1 MAKKVIQPG
10 EYGLSE
16 AALVLNDGSAKDLTP
31 ILESFS
37 FTESIDSVFCTGVI
51 NIVDAA
57 DNLGQVP
64 ILGDER
70 VVISFQT
77 PDYSGFEPEE
87 REHSFRI
94 TSITSVNVGADGNG
108 QTAQFGLMD
117 ELAYEQYFQS
127 VKSTYTDSISDQAQI
142 IFDETVKNV
151 KFKTILKYKI
161 NIDETEG
168 VVHDIITGDTPF
180 DAYNHLLGWAYSS
193 NYPSSNFRLFQ
204 NKDGYNFRNLEQ
216 IIEDEMETRT
226 TKKFIKTRHYKLDPA
241 QAVAGIAADKAYTIM
256 QFSQKQRSSFFK
268 AADDGAFNNQVAL
281 LDFTT
286 KRVVKTTKKYDHDAY
301 KNLRDTV
308 AVSDEWA
315 EKFTEEPNTTNW
327 IYTDGLKLHR
337 PNLVEAMHNK
347 LFFRHLFQNNTV
359 QLRIPGNSDL
369 TAGQLIK
376 VLVPETSTKKE
387 NRVNDKS
394 MSGHFIIKDITHSF
408 SFRTFYQSIVA
419 VRVGDTELKNEA

>member
-10 EYGLSE
+10 EYSLSE
-16 AALVLNDGSAKDLTP
+16 AALVLNNGESKDLTP

-37 FTESIDSVFCTGVI
+37 FTESIDAVFCAGVM
-51 NIVDAA
+51 NVVDQA
-57 DNLGQVP
+57 DNIGIVP

-70 VVISFQT
+70 VIVKWQT
-77 PDYSGFEPEE
+77 PDYTGFEPEE
-87 REHSFRI
+87 REQSFRI
-94 TSITSVNVGADGNG
+94 ISITAVNVQPDGNG
-108 QTAQFGLMD
+108 QTAKFNLID

-127 VKSTYTDSISDQAQI
+127 VKSTFTESISDQSQI
-142 IFDETVKNV
+142 IFDEIVKNA
-151 KFKTILKYKI
+151 KFKPLLEYKI

-168 VVHDIITGDTPF
+168 VVHDIITGDTPY
-180 DAYNHLLGWAYSS
+180 DAFTHLLGWAHSS
-193 NYPSSNFRLFQ
+193 NYPSSNFRFFQ

-216 IIEDEMETRT
+216 IIDDEMKERT
-226 TKKFIKTRHYKLDPA
+226 TKKFIKTRHYNLDPT
-241 QAVAGIAADKAYTIM
+241 QAVSAIDAAKAYTIM
-256 QFSQKQRSSFFK
+256 DFSQNQRSSFFK

-286 KRVVKTTKKYDHDAY
+286 KRVVKTTKKYDHDSY
-301 KNLRDTV
+301 KNLRDIV
-308 AVSDEWA
+308 AVSDEWN

-359 QLRIPGNSDL
+359 QIRIAGNSDL

-376 VLVPETSTKKE
+376 IDVPETNTRKE
-387 NRVNDKS
+387 ERVADKS

-408 SFRTFYQSIVA
+408 SFRTFYQTVVA
-419 VRVGDTELKNEA
+419 VRVGDTDLKNEE

>member
-1 MAKKVIQPG
+1 
-10 EYGLSE
+10 
-16 AALVLNDGSAKDLTP
+16 
-31 ILESFS
+31 
-37 FTESIDSVFCTGVI
+37 
-51 NIVDAA
+51 
-57 DNLGQVP
+57 
-64 ILGDER
+64 
-70 VVISFQT
+70 
-77 PDYSGFEPEE
+77 
-87 REHSFRI
+87 
-94 TSITSVNVGADGNG
+94 
-108 QTAQFGLMD
+108 
-117 ELAYEQYFQS
+117 
-127 VKSTYTDSISDQAQI
+127 
-142 IFDETVKNV
+142 
-151 KFKTILKYKI
+151 
-161 NIDETEG
+161 
-168 VVHDIITGDTPF
+168 
-180 DAYNHLLGWAYSS
+180 
-193 NYPSSNFRLFQ
+193 
-204 NKDGYNFRNLEQ
+204 
-216 IIEDEMETRT
+216 METRT